1 MITMK
6 FEANNAEEL
15 KQLILDAAG
24 SLAGMKADE
33 IESAEVSTVQKSAA
47 VTPDTKET
55 KAEQDIPSIEE
66 IRAKAQA
73 LGTEKKA
80 EIKALLDEFGAKN
93 LSTLPE
99 NRRAEFLARLEE
111 L

>member
-15 KQLILDAAG
+15 KQLIIDAAG

-33 IESAEVSTVQKSAA
+33 IESAEVSTVQKSA
-47 VTPDTKET
+47 VTSDT
-55 KAEQDIPSIEE
+55 PSIEK

-73 LGTEKKA
+73 LGAGKKA

>member
-33 IESAEVSTVQKSAA
+33 IESAEVSTVQKSA
-47 VTPDTKET
+47 VTSDT
-55 KAEQDIPSIEE
+55 PSIEK

-73 LGTEKKA
+73 LGAGKKA

>member
-47 VTPDTKET
+47 VTSDTKET

-73 LGTEKKA
+73 LGAGKKA

>member
-33 IESAEVSTVQKSAA
+33 IESAEVSTVQKSA

-55 KAEQDIPSIEE
+55 EAEQDIPSIEE

-73 LGTEKKA
+73 LGAGKKA